1 MRILVLLSLLV
12 LPLGAGTATLDGA
25 KIHYTAAGQ
34 GKEAIVLI
42 HGWTCDHT
50 LWEPQITALSRRY
63 RVLALDLPG
72 HGRSDPAPD
81 YSMKRFARAAEAVMR
96 QEKIPRALLAG
107 HSMGG
112 AVMLEFARLF
122 PAKVVAI
129 VAVDAMF
136 PDSAAAATLTDFA
149 ARFSAPDAQA
159 QREKMV
165 RGMFTPA
172 TTPEVRA
179 KIEKVML
186 GAPGETAA
194 GAMKGIADPDVWRD
208 DVIDVPFLQIA
219 AASSTYLTEEAMKRR
234 FPRAQFVRVPGTG
247 HFLQLERPEQVN
259 EVLLDWLAK
268 LR

>member
-1 MRILVLLSLLV
+1 MGILVLSLLLV
-12 LPLGAGTATLDGA
+12 LPLSAGTATLEGA
-25 KIHYTAAGQ
+25 KIHYTATGQ
-34 GKEAIVLI
+34 GGEAIVLI

-50 LWEPQITALSRRY
+50 LWDQQVTALSRRY

-96 QEKIPRALLAG
+96 QEKIPRAILAG

-122 PAKVVAI
+122 PKKVIAI

-136 PDSAAAATLTDFA
+136 PDSASAAALTEFA
-149 ARFSAPDAQA
+149 ARFSTPDARV

-172 TTPEVRA
+172 TTPDVRA

-186 GAPGETAA
+186 GAADETAA
-194 GAMKGIADPDVWRD
+194 GAMRGIADASVWKD
-208 DVIDVPFLQIA
+208 DVIDLPFLQIA
-219 AASSTYLTEEAMKRR
+219 AASSAHLTEEGMKRR
-234 FPRAQFVRVPGTG
+234 FPRAEFIRIPDTG
-247 HFLQLERPEQVN
+247 HFLQLERPDKVN
-259 EVLLDWLAK
+259 EAMIGWLAK